1 MAIAGRHNTS
11 PPSDKDTNKTEGQ
24 NPAKEKSLASLVD
37 EHKCSQPASASQP
50 AWQLI
55 SLSLPV
61 CGADGRTRES
71 SA

>member
-37 EHKCSQPASASQP
+37 EHKCSQRASQP
-50 AWQLI
+50 ASQ
-55 SLSLPV
+55 P
-61 CGADGRTRES
+61 GN
-71 SA
+71 